1 MSSNGRSR
9 IIGLIVLLIGLSL
22 FVRNLHIGQMLLL
35 TGALLFLAAAL
46 FFGRSYLQRETDW
59 WMILPGGL
67 SFTIAVT
74 WLLSSA
80 GILPD
85 GLANVIF
92 LAGAA
97 LSFWAMWMEK
107 THRPYSGPALY
118 PALLLTA
125 GALLAFLSQKHVLR
139 GEWIV
144 PSLLFLTGLLL
155 VFRNWSKRNR

>member
-1 MSSNGRSR
+1 MSSNVRSR
-9 IIGLIVLLIGLSL
+9 IIGSIVLLIGLSL
-22 FVRNLHIGQMLLL
+22 LVRNFHFGQMLLL
-35 TGALLFLAAAL
+35 TGALLFLTAAL
-46 FFGRSYLQRETDW
+46 FFGRSYLQSETDL

-67 SFTIAVT
+67 SFTLAVT
-74 WLLSSA
+74 WLLSFA

-97 LSFWAMWMEK
+97 LSFWAIRMEK
-107 THRPYSGPALY
+107 SHHPYSGAALY

-125 GALLAFLSQKHVLR
+125 GALLAFLSYHHVLR
-139 GEWIV
+139 SEWIV

-155 VFRNWSKRNR
+155 VFRNWSKRDR